1 MMFYRVWGCCW
12 CGLSSLLR
20 ATTTWAPENDDFSS
34 LRFFFSSFHFI
45 FPPYKKNTRPVKE
58 SLRSCARQSSE
69 DRRLGRRSKGGF
81 QLLLDFFFLFS
92 FSTKEDRL
100 ILFKKGIRKKDT
112 HKWRERE
119 SRKKPCGCEL
129 CPFYTI
135 PGGWPLRTN
144 FHYAHSLVRSFVC
157 FFLSWNLKAGSLHD
171 RNNLYLLHF
180 DDSTLW
186 ANFLSFRFYFYL

>member
-1 MMFYRVWGCCW
+1 MFGAVAGAGCLLYYAQQQREHQKMMIF
-12 CGLSSLLR
+12 LL
-20 ATTTWAPENDDFSS
+20 FV
-34 LRFFFSSFHFI
+34 FFFSSFHFI

-135 PGGWPLRTN
+135 PGG
-144 FHYAHSLVRSFVC
+144 
-157 FFLSWNLKAGSLHD
+157 
-171 RNNLYLLHF
+171 
-180 DDSTLW
+180 
-186 ANFLSFRFYFYL
+186 